1 MQRQDLKIY
10 EFKISSNSHDD
21 LLSLT
26 KEVIQVC
33 INTGFSHAVILHS
46 KFLKRKREFG
56 VNSKN
61 RIRLLLE
68 RNDPIFLS
76 KSLFEACSWG
86 GHYSVLFFTRNPQEL
101 IENFYSKDLISG
113 SPSVSLCHFEM
124 KENLMKENF
133 SPGIRQFDLFKFLVG
148 STLFSNSAAIG
159 ISHDC
164 EYLSLFCKQSFDLKF
179 SLE

>member
-1 MQRQDLKIY
+1 
-10 EFKISSNSHDD
+10 
-21 LLSLT
+21 
-26 KEVIQVC
+26 
-33 INTGFSHAVILHS
+33 
-46 KFLKRKREFG
+46 LKRKREFG

-68 RNDPIFLS
+68 GNDPIFLS

-133 SPGIRQFDLFKFLVG
+133 SPGIRQFA
-148 STLFSNSAAIG
+148 NSAAIG

>member
-1 MQRQDLKIY
+1 MTLFFYQK
-10 EFKISSNSHDD
+10 
-21 LLSLT
+21 
-26 KEVIQVC
+26 
-33 INTGFSHAVILHS
+33 A
-46 KFLKRKREFG
+46 FLRPAPG
-56 VNSKN
+56 
-61 RIRLLLE
+61 
-68 RNDPIFLS
+68 
-76 KSLFEACSWG
+76 G